1 MYSHLIAQPR
11 SCKIKRIVFSFKLR
25 INAGVWRLFEQIYV
39 QIWTS
44 APSTLPP
51 KPRWPTGSSRLSEQ
65 PGNFYPNR
73 IGVKYS
79 LIVCVRG
86 KLVQICLLC
95 ICHDY
100 GSIKQGYLF
109 YYSGVI
115 IVRTRALFTK
125 FCVVWLNLP
134 SPPNR
139 IWVKMIPVHQ
149 WINWLNGF
157 IQIYCHIVP
166 GCPT

>member
-25 INAGVWRLFEQIYV
+25 INEEFWRLFEQICF

-44 APSTLPP
+44 VPSTLLP

-65 PGNFYPNR
+65 PGNFYPNC

-79 LIVCVRG
+79 LIVCVSG
-86 KLVQICLLC
+86 KPVQPCLLC

-109 YYSGVI
+109 YYSGGI

-125 FCVVWLNLP
+125 FCVGWPILP
-134 SPPNR
+134 PPP
-139 IWVKMIPVHQ
+139 ILLGLIVFLTDDKATQYQAIPR
-149 WINWLNGF
+149 N
-157 IQIYCHIVP
+157 
-166 GCPT
+166 